1 MSEELQTQKQEM
13 ETLEGAERTRATRVY
28 VPRVDIL
35 SEENGIV
42 IFADMP
48 GVDENNVD
56 ITVEK
61 NVLTINGFV
70 DTTSPAPEGYEL
82 AYHEYG
88 VGDYQRSFTLPDE
101 IDRNG
106 IEASL
111 SHGVLRIN
119 LPKAPEAQARKI
131 TVKAV

>member
-1 MSEELQTQKQEM
+1 MTSELQTQKQEV
-13 ETLEGAERTRATRVY
+13 ETTEGIERTRATRVY
-28 VPRVDIL
+28 LPRVDIL
-35 SEENGIV
+35 SNENGIL
-42 IFADMP
+42 ILADVP
-48 GVDENNVD
+48 GVNEEDID

-61 NVLTINGFV
+61 DVLTINGYV
-70 DTTSPAPEGYEL
+70 SSTTPVPEGYEL
-82 AYHEYG
+82 AYNEYG

-111 SHGVLRIN
+111 NHGVLRVE

-131 TVKAV
+131 TVKPG